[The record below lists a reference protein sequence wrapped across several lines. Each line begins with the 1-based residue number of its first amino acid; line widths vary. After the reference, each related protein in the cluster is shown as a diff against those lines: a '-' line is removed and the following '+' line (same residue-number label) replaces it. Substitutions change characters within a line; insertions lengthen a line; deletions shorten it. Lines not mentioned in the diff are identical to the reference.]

1 MGEGK
6 PSTSEAGFFLSQ
18 ALTFSQHG
26 LGLHPKTP
34 RSDIEITNLEH
45 KKPISTSF
53 VCKPW
58 LATKTSLSSA
68 SRCDE
73 SALKSHLKCP
83 RGSENAFKSHLNCPR
98 SFGSAFKSRLNLSHS
113 SENTNLVQKKLIS
126 ASFAKQNS
134 VSRASPCDES
144 GIKSHLNPSRSSGN
158 GFKWRLNPSR
168 RSENAL
174 KSRLNPPRG
183 FARGN
188 FITEIRRH
196 GCGGGTK

>member
-34 RSDIEITNLEH
+34 RSDIEITNLEY
-45 KKPISTSF
+45 KILILASF
-53 VCKPW
+53 
-58 LATKTSLSSA
+58 ARQNSLSSA

-73 SALKSHLKCP
+73 SALKSHLNLP
-83 RGSENAFKSHLNCPR
+83 RSSGSGFKWYLNPSR
-98 SFGSAFKSRLNLSHS
+98 SFGSGIKWRLRCSRSSGSTFKSRLKCPYS
-113 SENTNLVQKKLIS
+113 SGS
-126 ASFAKQNS
+126 A
-134 VSRASPCDES
+134 
-144 GIKSHLNPSRSSGN
+144 IKSHLNPSRRSES
-158 GFKWRLNPSR
+158 GFKSHLNLS
-168 RSENAL
+168 
-174 KSRLNPPRG
+174 RG